1 MDAKKVV
8 EMLNDRDIFD
18 LLEEL
23 GGQPIERGNTID
35 ALTICHGGHKHK
47 LTYYK
52 ESKSFQCWT
61 NCGHM
66 SIFDMVAKVIDG
78 EFIDALRFIVKKY
91 NLHDN
96 DYQIGFTFEKVEDPG
111 KKLLEKM
118 KGVEMPTFMKLNS
131 DILKDFYPFYHQLW
145 INDGIS
151 IESMKKYKI
160 KYSIENNQIIIP
172 HFDKN
177 GNLIGVRAR
186 NLNKKEINEGKK
198 YMPIFHGGKVLKHMT
213 GANLYG
219 LYENRENIEKDK
231 KLILFESEK
240 SVLQLNSMLPEHSI
254 GVCVSGSSLTQY
266 QLELIKELNIDEVII
281 GVDKEFSEVGTEKE
295 KMYAE
300 KILRVFKRKLAP
312 YVRVSVLW
320 DLENDIEEKD
330 SPTDKGKEI
339 FLKLFKNRI
348 YI

>member
-18 LLEEL
+18 LLEDL
-23 GGQPIERGNTID
+23 GAQPIERGNSIES
-35 ALTICHGGHKHK
+35 LTVCHGGSHHK

-52 ESKSFQCWT
+52 ESKTFQCWT

-66 SIFDMVAKVIDG
+66 SIFDMVAKTIDG
-78 EFIDALRFIVKKY
+78 EFIDALRFLVKKY

-96 DYQIGFTFEKVEDPG
+96 DYQVGFKVEVVEDPG

-118 KGVEMPTFMKLNS
+118 KKIEMPTFINLNS
-131 DILKDFYPFYHQLW
+131 NLLKDFYPFYHQLW
-145 INDGIS
+145 LKDGIS
-151 IESMKKYKI
+151 IESMKKFNI
-160 KYSIENNQIIIP
+160 KYSIEDNQIIIP
-172 HFDKN
+172 HYDKN

-186 NLNKKEINEGKK
+186 NLNKVLVEEGKK
-198 YMPIFHGGKVLKHMT
+198 YMPIFYEGKVLKHMT

-219 LYENRENIEKDK
+219 LYENKEGIEKNK

-240 SVLQLNSMLPEHSI
+240 SVLQLNSMLPDYSI

-266 QLELIKELNIDEVII
+266 QLELIRELNIDEVII
-281 GVDKEFSEVGTEKE
+281 GVDKEFSEIGSNKE
-295 KMYAE
+295 KIYAE
-300 KILRVFKRKLAP
+300 KILRVFKKKLAP
-312 YVRVSVLW
+312 YFSVSVLW
-320 DLENDIEEKD
+320 DLENDLDEKD
-330 SPTDKGKEI
+330 SPTDKGRDI
-339 FLKLFKNRI
+339 FLKMFKNRI